1 MGLEFGIT
9 ELGLTERIE
18 FFRTLSSWLTSG
30 GGAFPVNEAIA
41 NTCDVYSRDE
51 YKSLRAKMERV
62 VRDYNSGQVLFSD
75 ALKGTGLGFTE
86 QEISIIRAAE
96 QSNQLRVA
104 VPSLVEALTM
114 RQNSTKAL
122 KGKMMMPVVGGFMLI
137 LMSLGVMIFM
147 LPVVMEPVLQRDDSV
162 IDKFP
167 LIIRFYWF
175 GSVWLR
181 ANYIIP
187 ILFALA
193 PIIIFF
199 TRNTRVVS
207 QYIERTLMGI
217 TPIRRIILSYNAVM
231 VVYFMPAL
239 VRASMPLPAVLN
251 TLALSLN
258 NTMVCTALKRA
269 AYEHDHGSKLGDAL
283 AALPFRGSFRSAVE
297 AGEKTGKIAERVEDL
312 KVPYASEFERI
323 TKKATSLLMLVVMAG
338 LLPFFIISMYTRLV
352 APMIALMEYS

>member
-18 FFRTLSSWLTSG
+18 FFRTLASWLTSG
-30 GGAFPVNEAIA
+30 GGAFPVNEGIA

-62 VRDYNSGQVLFSD
+62 VRDVNSGQVLFAD
-75 ALKGTGLGFTE
+75 ALKATNLGFTA
-86 QEISIIRAAE
+86 QELSIIRAAE
-96 QSNQLRVA
+96 ESNQLRVA

-114 RQNSTKAL
+114 RQTSTKTL
-122 KGKMMMPVVGGFMLI
+122 KGKMMMPIVGGFMLI

-147 LPVVMEPVLQRDDSV
+147 LPVVMEPVIQRDEGV
-162 IDKFP
+162 IEKFP
-167 LIIRFYWF
+167 LIIRGYWY

-181 ANYIIP
+181 ANYIAP
-187 ILFALA
+187 ILFAMA
-193 PIIIFF
+193 PLIIFF
-199 TRNTRVVS
+199 TRKTRVVS
-207 QYIERTLMGI
+207 YYIEKTLMGI
-217 TPIRRIILSYNAVM
+217 TPVRRIILSFNAVM

-239 VRASMPLPAVLN
+239 VRSSMPLPGVLN
-251 TLALSLN
+251 TLATSLN

-269 AYEHDHGSKLGDAL
+269 AYEHDHGAKLGDAL

-312 KVPYASEFERI
+312 KVPYSSEFERI

-338 LLPFFIISMYTRLV
+338 LLPFFIISMYTSLV

>member
-199 TRNTRVVS
+199 TRNTRVLS
-207 QYIERTLMGI
+207 QYIERTLMG
-217 TPIRRIILSYNAVM
+217 
-231 VVYFMPAL
+231 
-239 VRASMPLPAVLN
+239 
-251 TLALSLN
+251 
-258 NTMVCTALKRA
+258 
-269 AYEHDHGSKLGDAL
+269 
-283 AALPFRGSFRSAVE
+283 
-297 AGEKTGKIAERVEDL
+297 
-312 KVPYASEFERI
+312 
-323 TKKATSLLMLVVMAG
+323 
-338 LLPFFIISMYTRLV
+338 
-352 APMIALMEYS
+352 

>member
-1 MGLEFGIT
+1 MGLEFGVS
-9 ELGLTERIE
+9 ELSLGERIE
-18 FFRTLSSWLTSG
+18 FYRTLSSWLISG

-62 VRDYNSGQVLFSD
+62 VRDFNSGQTMFAD
-75 ALKGTGLGFTE
+75 ALKATKLGFTE
-86 QEISIIRAAE
+86 QEISIVRAAE
-96 QSNQLRVA
+96 KSNQLRIA

-114 RQNSTKAL
+114 RQTSTKTL

-137 LMSLGVMIFM
+137 LMSLGVMVFM
-147 LPVVMEPVLQRDDSV
+147 LPVVMEPVLNRDDTV

-181 ANYIIP
+181 ANYIVP
-187 ILFALA
+187 ILFAIA

-199 TRNTRVVS
+199 TKNTPFVAY
-207 QYIERTLMGI
+207 YIEKTLMGI

-239 VRASMPLPAVLN
+239 VRANMPLPTVLN
-251 TLALSLN
+251 TLATSLN
-258 NTMVCTALKRA
+258 NTLVCTALKRA
-269 AYEHDHGSKLGDAL
+269 AYEHDHGAKLGDAL

-297 AGEKTGKIAERVEDL
+297 AGEKTGKIADRVEDL

-323 TKKATSLLMLVVMAG
+323 TKKATAILMLVVMAG
-338 LLPFFIISMYTRLV
+338 LLPFFIISMYTSLV